1 MWSYRG
7 FRRKQ
12 KENDESMRYGVEEVF
27 ADPKLENLQ
36 PKIQDALN
44 RLDSTIADIEPK
56 NSFYFHLIDTG
67 LEGFPFAVVE
77 AHNYVFELSAIYAL
91 MALYFVCAG
100 PGRLSA
106 FRKKNKVT
114 YYPKSQG

>member
-36 PKIQDALN
+36 PKIQDELN
-44 RLDSTIADIEPK
+44 TLHSTIADMDNPK
-56 NSFYFHLIDTG
+56 YNLHLIDINYHTQYMVKPDEMVYSA
-67 LEGFPFAVVE
+67 LIIYEVRREGVE
-77 AHNYVFELSAIYAL
+77 Y
-91 MALYFVCAG
+91 
-100 PGRLSA
+100 
-106 FRKKNKVT
+106 
-114 YYPKSQG
+114 